1 MRNTKQWIEKNGF
14 AGISFEK
21 SDGKRETMESVLNR
35 FMSPVEMKKTELERQ
50 IHQHEMDLRLLDM
63 SPMTEFNM
71 KVQLDKL
78 KFALDVLQTL

>member
-14 AGISFEK
+14 SGISFEK
-21 SDGKRETMESVLNR
+21 NDGKRETMESVLNR
-35 FMSPVEMKKTELERQ
+35 FMSPVEMKKTELKRQ
-50 IHQHEMDLRLLDM
+50 INQHEIDLRLLDM